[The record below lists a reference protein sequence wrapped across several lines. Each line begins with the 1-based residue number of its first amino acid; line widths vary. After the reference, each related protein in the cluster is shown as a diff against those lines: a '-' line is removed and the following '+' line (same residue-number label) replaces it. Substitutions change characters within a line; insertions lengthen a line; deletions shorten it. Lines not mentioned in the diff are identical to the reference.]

1 MTSNSVGGM
10 FGLFFSSEEKVSNF
24 SQASSCN
31 IEFFKKFYNAMLK
44 QGIYLAP
51 SAYEAGF
58 LSNAHSDGDLDKTI
72 NAASAAFSSI

>member
-1 MTSNSVGGM
+1 
-10 FGLFFSSEEKVSNF
+10 
-24 SQASSCN
+24 
-31 IEFFKKFYNAMLK
+31 MLK